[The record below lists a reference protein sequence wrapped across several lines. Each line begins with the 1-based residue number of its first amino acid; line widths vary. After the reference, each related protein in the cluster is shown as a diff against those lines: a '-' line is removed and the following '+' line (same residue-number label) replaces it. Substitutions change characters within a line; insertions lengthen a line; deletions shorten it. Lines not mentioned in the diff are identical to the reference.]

1 LENSPFG
8 ESKVTIPYS
17 KPKKEIVVMKFGGA
31 SLASVDH
38 FDQISLLIKQKVT
51 LTKQIVIVVSAMLET
66 TNHLISLAKKVHPSP
81 PQREYD
87 MLISV
92 GERISISLLA
102 MALAKQDISAISLTG
117 SQSGIITC
125 TTHSD
130 ARIIDVRPHR
140 IIEAFS
146 HGNIVIVAGFQGVS
160 SSKEITTL
168 GRGGSDTS
176 AVALGIALN
185 ACCVEFYKDVGG
197 IFSKDPKIHPDAIH
211 YPLLTYDE
219 ALTVISEGAK
229 VLHKR
234 ALFMAKLHAMPLK
247 IVPFNP
253 ESPVKGTKIEE
264 DGIPL
269 KKQKIYEQEI
279 STVAF
284 PQFPCKKETVF
295 SDIFPIHVHLSRKIF
310 YFFRVHNC

>member
-1 LENSPFG
+1 
-8 ESKVTIPYS
+8 
-17 KPKKEIVVMKFGGA
+17 MKFGGA

-38 FDQISLLIKQKVT
+38 FDRIATLIKQKT
-51 LTKQIVIVVSAMLET
+51 ALTKQIVIVVSAMLET

-102 MALAKQDISAISLTG
+102 MALAKQHISAISLTG

-130 ARIIDVRPHR
+130 ARIIDVRPNR
-140 IIEAFS
+140 IIDGFS
-146 HGNIVIVAGFQGVS
+146 NGNIVIVAGFQGVS
-160 SSKEITTL
+160 NSKEITTL

-176 AVALGIALN
+176 AVALGIALD

-197 IFSKDPKIHPDAIH
+197 IFSKDPKIHSDAIH
-211 YPLLTYDE
+211 HSSLTYDE
-219 ALTVISEGAK
+219 ALRIVSEGAK

-234 ALFMAKLHAMPLK
+234 ALFMAKLHKMPLK
-247 IVPFNP
+247 IVPFDS
-253 ESPVKGTKIEE
+253 ESPVKGTKIC
-264 DGIPL
+264 DNRLPS
-269 KKQKIYEQEI
+269 KNQKVYETQ
-279 STVAF
+279 VA
-284 PQFPCKKETVF
+284 PY
-295 SDIFPIHVHLSRKIF
+295 SL
-310 YFFRVHNC
+310 N